1 MERISKLN
9 VNAKHL
15 RFSFDVVKRDENK
28 IGSIIESKP
37 NVVFENAVV
46 IFNQLEEK
54 YKNTG
59 YILIV
64 DINQHNPYQEIEGI
78 EYQL

>member
-9 VNAKHL
+9 ANTKHL

-28 IGSIIESKP
+28 IGSIIESKS
-37 NVVFENAVV
+37 NFVFENAVIV
-46 IFNQLEEK
+46 FNQLEEK
-54 YKNTG
+54 YKDSG

-64 DINQHNPYQEIEGI
+64 DINQHSPLQEIESI